1 MSRRAVAVA
10 VLAAAFILVLC
21 TAPDVLLVVFA
32 GILMA
37 VFLRGGGDW
46 IADKLNLRGGTG
58 LAIFAVALAVAIL
71 LFFAV
76 AGAALAAQAQ
86 EFWDKLPGAI
96 STARSYVDGH
106 PWVARTIDSLDP
118 SSLAPSGQSATAA
131 FSSTLGAFGNLV
143 VIAFIGLYGAVSP
156 GTYVR
161 GATALVA
168 PSQRPKFRSMIK
180 EAGVALRGWL
190 RAQFVSMAVVGVL
203 TGLGLWALGVPLAP
217 LLAVLAALLTFIPN
231 IGPVL
236 AALPAVLLG
245 LSSGPGTALW
255 VIGLYI
261 AVQTVESYLITPQV
275 QQESV
280 SLPPAL
286 TISAQLLFGVLFGIL
301 GLALATPLAAVALRL
316 GKMFYVEGYLD
327 GEAKRMEAAH

>member
-1 MSRRAVAVA
+1 M
-10 VLAAAFILVLC
+10 LAAAFLLVLW
-21 TAPDVLLVVFA
+21 TAPDILLVVFA
-32 GILMA
+32 GILAA

-46 IADKLNLRGGTG
+46 IAGRLNVRGGIG

-71 LFFAV
+71 VFFAI
-76 AGAALAAQAQ
+76 AGAALAAQVQ
-86 EFWDKLPGAI
+86 EFWDKLPGAVA
-96 STARSYVDGH
+96 TARGYVDGH

-118 SSLAPSGQSATAA
+118 SSLAPSGESATAA

-143 VIAFIGLYGAVSP
+143 VVAFIGLYGAVSP

-168 PSQRPKFRSMIK
+168 PSQRPAFRSMID

-245 LSSGPGTALW
+245 LSGGPATALW
-255 VIGLYI
+255 VIGLYV

-316 GKMFYVEGYLD
+316 GKIFYVEAYLD
-327 GEAKRMEAAH
+327 GEAKVTEGVR

>member
-10 VLAAAFILVLC
+10 VLAVAFLIVLW

-37 VFLRGGGDW
+37 VFLRGGGEW
-46 IADKLNLRGGTG
+46 IARKLNIRGGYG
-58 LAIFAVALAVAIL
+58 LAIFAVALAVGTL
-71 LFFAV
+71 LFFGL
-76 AGAALAAQAQ
+76 AGAALAAQVQ
-86 EFWDKLPGAI
+86 EFWDKLPGAV
-96 STARSYVDGH
+96 STARGYVDGH
-106 PWVARTIDSLDP
+106 PWVAKTIDSLDP
-118 SSLAPSGQSATAA
+118 SSLAPSGESATAA
-131 FSSTLGAFGNLV
+131 FSSTLGAFGNVV
-143 VIAFIGLYGAVSP
+143 VIVFIGLYGAVSP
-156 GTYVR
+156 RTYV
-161 GATALVA
+161 GGTTALVA
-168 PSQRPKFRSMIK
+168 PSQRPKFRSMID

-190 RAQFVSMAVVGVL
+190 RAQFVSMSVVGVL

-255 VIGLYI
+255 VIGLYV
-261 AVQTVESYLITPQV
+261 AVQTIESYLITPQV

-286 TISAQLLFGVLFGIL
+286 TISVQLLFGVLFGIL
-301 GLALATPLAAVALRL
+301 GLGLATPLAAVALRL
-316 GKMFYVEGYLD
+316 GRMFYVKEYLD
-327 GEAKRMEAAH
+327 GEAEVSKTVG

>member
-1 MSRRAVAVA
+1 MSRRAVAA
-10 VLAAAFILVLC
+10 SVLVAAFLVVLW

-46 IADKLNLRGGTG
+46 VAGELNLRKGYG
-58 LAIFAVALAVAIL
+58 LAIFAVALTLAAI
-71 LFFAV
+71 LFFAF
-76 AGAALAAQAQ
+76 AGAALASQVQ
-86 EFWDKLPGAI
+86 EFLDKLPQAV
-96 STARSYVDGH
+96 STARGYVDGH
-106 PWVARTIDSLDP
+106 PWVAKVLDTLDP
-118 SSLAPSGQSATAA
+118 QSLAPSGSGATSVL
-131 FSSTLGAFGNLV
+131 SSTFGAFGNLV
-143 VIAFIGLYGAVSP
+143 VIAFIGLYGAIAP

-161 GATALVA
+161 GTTELVA
-168 PSQRPKFRSMIK
+168 PSQRPKFGSMIA

-203 TGLGLWALGVPLAP
+203 TGLGLLALGVPLAP

-245 LSSGPGTALW
+245 LSDGPSTALW

-286 TISAQLLFGVLFGIL
+286 TIAVQLLFGVLFGIL
-301 GLALATPLAAVALRL
+301 GLALATPLAAVGLRL
-316 GKMFYVEGYLD
+316 GKMFYVKGYLD
-327 GEAKRMEAAH
+327 KETAPKEVVQ